1 MLGQIAGPTRRNAM
15 NKLQQYAQN
24 QHQQYEDT
32 CQDLESAKSQVA
44 PDYDL
49 VRSVAPAFCHLILQ
63 TYFLRRGQVYSPG
76 KMDLSSLAV
85 LDMGCGVGR
94 VMEAFK
100 ELGVGRVDGADIS
113 EAMLGHAAASPTL
126 AGSNFYL
133 TSGFDTGDAP
143 AETYDVA
150 YSFLCFHHI
159 PMRQTRLKI
168 LEAMSKTLKPG
179 GLCFVELKI
188 FPGATSA
195 KIPPNHAHWSENMV
209 ARHTN
214 SASDVWV
221 TPDALGMVYEDFR
234 NYYTDVG
241 MLELDTGVDL
251 HTYVPENIYQLGF
264 NELYVFG
271 SRQGHGKWR
280 LLNGDF
286 A

>member
-1 MLGQIAGPTRRNAM
+1 MS
-15 NKLQQYAQN
+15 KLQQYAQN
-24 QHQQYEDT
+24 QHEQYENT
-32 CQDLESAKSQVA
+32 CQDLDSARSQVA
-44 PDYDL
+44 PDYDQ
-49 VRSVAPAFCHLILQ
+49 VRAVAPAFAHLILQ
-63 TYFLRRGQVYSPG
+63 TWFLRQGLAYVPGQTDTSE
-76 KMDLSSLAV
+76 LSV
-85 LDMGCGVGR
+85 LDFGCGVGR

-100 ELGVGRVDGADIS
+100 DLGVGRVDGADIS
-113 EAMLGHAAASPTL
+113 EAMLRHAAASPTL
-126 AGSNFYL
+126 AGSNFFL
-133 TSGFDTGDAP
+133 TSGFDTGDSP
-143 AETYDVA
+143 AEAYDIV

-159 PMRQTRLKI
+159 PMRLTRLKI
-168 LEAMSKTLKPG
+168 LEAMARNLKPG

-188 FPGATSA
+188 YPGATAA

-234 NYYTDVG
+234 NFYNDVG

-271 SRQGHGKWR
+271 SKQGHGKWR